1 MNHFSNISCLF
12 SEIISM
18 LEKDG
23 KVHFDR
29 TDYENML
36 KKDLQYVK
44 QIKNYLLLLFLV
56 YLFASLLHLSESFLP
71 SMDVFHV
78 FIVKRYMICT

>member
-1 MNHFSNISCLF
+1 MLVQYAAIFKGCNFYVHVILMCSNISVLF

-36 KKDLQYVK
+36 KKDLQYV
-44 QIKNYLLLLFLV
+44 
-56 YLFASLLHLSESFLP
+56 E
-71 SMDVFHV
+71 
-78 FIVKRYMICT
+78 